1 MSKRDWIEA
10 GVSLVGGAGI
20 GAALMYIFDPEV
32 GERRR
37 HKARSAADDAL
48 AMAGDRL
55 AGTWHTLSD
64 RADDVAH
71 SLSASAGRLASSAHN
86 LASSARENVG
96 GYVDTA
102 GERASAYGRGASKA
116 ARGYAKS
123 AERTARGWMGS
134 EEHPYR
140 TAAEIVAGSIGA
152 LALGAGV
159 MFLLDP
165 AQGRRRRAI
174 LRDKAIHTAKETSRY
189 VEGKTHHLSNKA
201 KGAVAK
207 AEHMM
212 SGTHT
217 EKTSG
222 SEAM

>member
-20 GAALMYIFDPEV
+20 GAALMYIFDPEA
-32 GERRR
+32 GEQRRQ
-37 HKARSAADDAL
+37 KARSAADDAL
-48 AMAGDRL
+48 AVAGDRL

-96 GYVDTA
+96 GYADSA
-102 GERASAYGRGASKA
+102 AERASSYGRGASKA

-123 AERTARGWMGS
+123 AERTALGWMGN
-134 EEHPYR
+134 EAHPYR
-140 TAAEIVAGSIGA
+140 TAAEIVAGSISA
-152 LALGAGV
+152 LAIGAGV

-165 AQGRRRRAI
+165 AQGRRRRAM
-174 LRDKAIHTAKETSRY
+174 LRDKAVHAAKETSRY
-189 VEGKTHHLSNKA
+189 VEGKTQHLSNKT
-201 KGAVAK
+201 KGVVAK

-212 SGTHT
+212 SATLAD
-217 EKTSG
+217 KTPS
-222 SEAM
+222 SDPM